1 MAKALL
7 FVTLLACNN
16 LIPFHGLS
24 QSARHAPSSAMTKT
38 AALSL
43 TPSEQAVPWQ
53 RLLLQLSSAY
63 LTILKEFQV
72 DFDSNLLY
80 TSHSLGL
87 SRLPVIAEGFD
98 PEVLPGSTAW
108 IDKRDPTA
116 ALRILPGL
124 HGIPHLRLMVLLGAY
139 YAFQPATYYRY
150 KDSAV
155 FFLSRSREESKAL
168 HEPKWG
174 RQALCLLG
182 KVFVAGNALEQGSA
196 IFEQLTDECRAAG
209 DLDNEAKA
217 WMCRG
222 LYNAY
227 SPGSTKDRIFYLEKA
242 KELYRRQKNPEGEI
256 SALMNIGY
264 LWVTDLQ
271 LTKGEQA
278 FRQALDMEDSIGFP
292 YTHYTTNAIAMATLF
307 EGKYG
312 EPLKYALQTVKTA
325 EAVKD
330 SVGWGVFYGRMG
342 VLYSLPGNRNAE
354 SLQWMEK
361 SLDRF
366 ILTGGDPSLY
376 RNLGNMVDLL
386 AENGRAAEALARA
399 QHIAKLSPPSGPAE
413 RLGYHLILGE
423 CYTALKEYDLA
434 EKNYLEA
441 AQLEKEVKPMRGSF
455 SRGHTTARIGMFYFS
470 AGRYSSAKKYF
481 QQFLSDPSHL
491 NVPLKMTMDVQ
502 KMLFV
507 MDSASGQY
515 PSAIRHFERYLQ
527 LLDSNFSI
535 SERRQVEELGIQYET
550 EKKENDIKIRDQH
563 IQSLTQA
570 DLLRQ
575 ASLKRADL
583 IKNITIAGIGVL
595 LIIGGLLYRQYR
607 QKQKV
612 NEVITST
619 NKVITRTNELITQKN
634 EVITR
639 KNKLLEH
646 LVTEKEWLLK
656 EVHHR
661 VKNNL
666 HTVIS
671 LLESQADHLENDALK
686 AIENSQHRIYAMS
699 MIHQKIYQ
707 SEDIRTIDMADYLSE
722 FIRYLRDSF
731 GRPAHIRVQLNIE
744 ALKFGVSQ
752 AIPVALI
759 INEAVTN
766 SIKYA
771 FPGNRTGE
779 IIIELYQI
787 EEQIKLSVTDN
798 GIGIDPVLID
808 AELNSLGIELIKGL
822 SLELEGKITI
832 ETEEGTRIV
841 VLFKPDLLYAPG
853 ALLLRAAEEEV
864 VT

>member
-7 FVTLLACNN
+7 FVTLMVCSN
-16 LIPFHGLS
+16 LFSFHGLS
-24 QSARHAPSSAMTKT
+24 QSALHASSSAMTKPV
-38 AALSL
+38 AVSL
-43 TPSEQAVPWQ
+43 TPSEQTVPWQ
-53 RLLLQLSSAY
+53 RLLLQLSSGY

-98 PEVLPGSTAW
+98 PEALPGSNGW
-108 IDKRDPTA
+108 IDKRDPAA

-124 HGIPHLRLMVLLGAY
+124 HGIPHLRLLVLLGAY
-139 YAFQPATYYRY
+139 YAFQPATYYSY
-150 KDSAV
+150 KDSVV
-155 FFLSRSREESKAL
+155 FFLSQAREESKAL

-182 KVFVAGNALEQGSA
+182 KAFVAGNGLEQGSA
-196 IFEQLTDECRAAG
+196 FFEQLTDECRVAG

-217 WMCRG
+217 WTCRG
-222 LYNAY
+222 LYTAY

-242 KELYRRQKNPEGEI
+242 RDLYRRQKNPEGEI

-264 LWVTDLQ
+264 LLVTDLQ

-278 FRQALDMEDSIGFP
+278 FRQALNIEDSIGFP
-292 YTHYTTNAIAMATLF
+292 YTHYTTNAIAMATFF

-330 SVGWGVFYGRMG
+330 SIGWGVFYGRMG

-354 SLQWMEK
+354 SLKWMGK

-376 RNLGNMVDLL
+376 RNLGNMVNLL
-386 AENGRAAEALARA
+386 AENGQPAEALARV
-399 QHIAKLSPPSGPAE
+399 QHIAKLSPPSGLAE
-413 RLGYHLILGE
+413 RLGYHLMLGE
-423 CYTALKEYDLA
+423 CYAALKKYDLA
-434 EKNYLEA
+434 EKSYLEA
-441 AQLEKEVKPMRGSF
+441 AKLEKEAKPMRGSF
-455 SRGHTTARIGMFYFS
+455 SRGYTIAKIGMFYFS
-470 AGRYSSAKKYF
+470 AGRYPSANKYF

-515 PSAIRHFERYLQ
+515 ASAIRHFEQYLQ

-550 EKKENDIKIRDQH
+550 EKKENDIKKRDQH

-575 ASLKRADL
+575 ASLRRADL
-583 IKNITIAGIGVL
+583 IKNITIAGIGLL

-612 NEVITST
+612 NEVIT
-619 NKVITRTNELITQKN
+619 RTNEVITQKN

-639 KNKLLEH
+639 KNELLEH
-646 LVTEKEWLLK
+646 LVIEKERLLK

-707 SEDIRTIDMADYLSE
+707 SEDIRTIDMAEYLTE

-731 GRPAHIRVQLNIE
+731 GRPAHIRVQLNTE
-744 ALKFGVSQ
+744 ALKLGVSQ

-787 EEQIKLSVTDN
+787 GEQIKLSVTDN

-832 ETEEGTRIV
+832 EIKKGTRIT
-841 VLFKPDLLYAPG
+841 VLFNPDPLYSPG
-853 ALLLRAAEEEV
+853 AHLLHEAEKKV
-864 VT
+864 AT